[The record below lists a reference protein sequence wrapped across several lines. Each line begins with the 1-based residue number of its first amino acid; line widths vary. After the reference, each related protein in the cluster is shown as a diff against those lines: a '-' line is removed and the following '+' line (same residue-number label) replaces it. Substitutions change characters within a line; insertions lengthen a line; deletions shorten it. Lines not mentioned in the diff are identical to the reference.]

1 MANQFLIKETM
12 AAMRGLSATEFTA
25 LQNGTYD
32 GVQLLGYYEKG
43 DTPTPIEY
51 YLATT
56 GTNNN
61 GDTVTSGSIIL
72 KANFEGKIVDALYYG
87 ISSTITT
94 SNTQEQLQHLFNS
107 KAIAINLPKGATIE
121 VSETLEVKTDHCVI
135 RGNGF
140 TLKQKDNSGML
151 GTGNGGKAILQ
162 LKGRG
167 IKLYDITIDDNLDNN
182 FVIENGY
189 KIHAC
194 TPTTNP
200 SGSSKYYGHSVL
212 GINGDDILVDGVTI
226 LGASWAGISV
236 GPWGSNTKIKNP
248 QVINCRVEQSYR
260 DSISV
265 HSADNALIENNY
277 VLNAAHHMIHNYRN
291 CTGTRITNN
300 KCLQNF
306 ENLYIWH
313 DNFSPSTRE
322 RTAIVVDHVSYADK
336 TENTRVDNNYI
347 SSVGL
352 EDFRIGITSQGWP
365 IGLIIYNNTILR
377 CSNGIFLTN
386 GLPRGVSTIYSN
398 TIRECIGGIRIASN
412 FGGQTGGVTTPQV
425 VNLNVIDNEIDAIT
439 DAIVFQGTQS
449 QILNFYEKLNLN
461 ILANKIVGTPV
472 HAFKQDFNFES
483 NAANNQINVLFGEGQ
498 NKSTGLITTA
508 TANKTE
514 VTGSFNL
521 KIEDYY
527 TVNRDTIVWT
537 QNIVPDQYYK
547 IAEFKIRDGQRIAGE
562 VKMFDNRMNVDTCRL
577 HFMIKSASVI
587 STVESSTPTVNK
599 TLIASNIYWVR
610 TPLDSNGVYTYM
622 LFIKGVVT
630 DSNISA
636 TFSNLFISGTL
647 LDEDVKCIKSAAGVA
662 SLPTGAGFLTV
673 NPAIR
678 SFNQAAA
685 SSDTSISPS
694 TAYSQTEVQGIL
706 TELRDLK
713 IKLRTAGILAT

>member
-12 AAMRGLSATEFTA
+12 AAMKELSTSEIEAVN
-25 LQNGTYD
+25 LGTYS
-32 GVQLLGYYEKG
+32 GVQLLGYYQKG
-43 DTPTPIEY
+43 DTPAPIEY
-51 YLATT
+51 YLTST
-56 GTNNN
+56 GLDNK
-61 GDTVTSGSIIL
+61 GDTVTTGSIVL
-72 KANFEGKIVDALYYG
+72 KANFEGKMIDALYYG

-94 SNTQEQLQHLFNS
+94 NNTQEQLQHLFNS
-107 KAIAINLPKGATIE
+107 KAIAINLPTGVTIE
-121 VSETLEVKTDHCVI
+121 VSETLEVNTDHCVI

-140 TLKQKDNSGML
+140 TLRQKDNSGML

-212 GINGDDILVDGVTI
+212 GINGDDILVDGITI

-313 DNFSPSTRE
+313 DNFSPSAGE

-352 EDFRIGITSQGWP
+352 EDFRIGITS
-365 IGLIIYNNTILR
+365 
-377 CSNGIFLTN
+377 
-386 GLPRGVSTIYSN
+386 
-398 TIRECIGGIRIASN
+398 
-412 FGGQTGGVTTPQV
+412 
-425 VNLNVIDNEIDAIT
+425 
-439 DAIVFQGTQS
+439 
-449 QILNFYEKLNLN
+449 
-461 ILANKIVGTPV
+461 
-472 HAFKQDFNFES
+472 
-483 NAANNQINVLFGEGQ
+483 
-498 NKSTGLITTA
+498 
-508 TANKTE
+508 
-514 VTGSFNL
+514 
-521 KIEDYY
+521 
-527 TVNRDTIVWT
+527 
-537 QNIVPDQYYK
+537 
-547 IAEFKIRDGQRIAGE
+547 
-562 VKMFDNRMNVDTCRL
+562 
-577 HFMIKSASVI
+577 
-587 STVESSTPTVNK
+587 
-599 TLIASNIYWVR
+599 
-610 TPLDSNGVYTYM
+610 
-622 LFIKGVVT
+622 
-630 DSNISA
+630 
-636 TFSNLFISGTL
+636 
-647 LDEDVKCIKSAAGVA
+647 
-662 SLPTGAGFLTV
+662 
-673 NPAIR
+673 
-678 SFNQAAA
+678 
-685 SSDTSISPS
+685 
-694 TAYSQTEVQGIL
+694 
-706 TELRDLK
+706 
-713 IKLRTAGILAT
+713 